1 MPTRFSGRIAGPI
14 TLARFERTAFTT
26 SQPYTYR
33 NTLSLIRY
41 IEEVRRWLDCLH
53 DQVNTIAENANN
65 LQDNTAKAIQIIN
78 DQLAQIAA
86 KVNDISKVVDKFEDQ
101 AVIYNPTRG
110 RYEKSKAAM
119 RDMYRELAVFGARVD
134 QMATLTTDNASKHS
148 ALEFA
153 VVGNKTIFGNND
165 PRITPVSPREDES

>member
-1 MPTRFSGRIAGPI
+1 MPTHFSGRISGPI
-14 TLARFERTAFTT
+14 ALARFERTAFTT

-33 NTLSLIRY
+33 NTVSLIRY
-41 IEEVRRWLDCLH
+41 IEDVRYWLDCLH
-53 DQVNTIAENANN
+53 DQVNAIAENANA

-78 DQLAQIAA
+78 DQLAQITE

-110 RYEKSKAAM
+110 RYEKSKSAM

-134 QMATLTTDNASKHS
+134 QMATLDTANASKHS

-153 VVGNKTIFGNND
+153 VVGNRTIFGNGD
-165 PRITPVSPREDES
+165 PRITPISPREDES